1 MVTLMTDLIRLDAN
15 AILQQIQSLLL
26 EYPDLADDEVL
37 RADMLE
43 GETQLVEFLRRL
55 ERARREAEA
64 NAEATKSILQ
74 DLKARRYRFERR
86 EEALRGL
93 ALKLLFAAQ
102 AEKPVVFPEATYSM
116 RNVPPSVVITDE
128 DALPDAAC
136 KFKREPD
143 RTAIKDML
151 QIGPVEGACM
161 SNGSKSLTVRT
172 R

>member
-1 MVTLMTDLIRLDAN
+1 MTDLIRLDAN
-15 AILQQIQSLLL
+15 AILQQITGLLL

-37 RADMLE
+37 RADMVDGSTELI
-43 GETQLVEFLRRL
+43 EFLRRL
-55 ERARREAEA
+55 ERARQEANT
-64 NAEATKSILQ
+64 NAEALKANLA
-74 DLKARRYRFERR
+74 DLKARKYRFERR
-86 EEALRGL
+86 EEAMRLL

-116 RNVPPSVVITDE
+116 RNVAPSVIITNEDE
-128 DALPDAAC
+128 LPDAAC

-151 QIGPVEGACM
+151 QIGPVSGACM
-161 SNGSKSLTVRT
+161 SNGSKSLTIRI